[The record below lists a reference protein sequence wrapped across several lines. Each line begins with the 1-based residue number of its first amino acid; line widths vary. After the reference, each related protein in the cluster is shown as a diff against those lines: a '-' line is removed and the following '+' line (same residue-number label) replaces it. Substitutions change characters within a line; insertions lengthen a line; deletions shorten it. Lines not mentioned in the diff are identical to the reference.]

1 MIIVSDTS
9 VITNLMNIQHLLL
22 LKQLYKQVVIPQS
35 VYEKLS
41 IVENIEQDCF
51 CCVFCFGIG

>member
-35 VYEKLS
+35 VYEELS
-41 IVENIEQDCF
+41 VLENTVIQQLNQP
-51 CCVFCFGIG
+51 